1 MLAVLERQTDGRIRI
16 GIVRLDRLTVD
27 LDRRRLCVDAGAVLT
42 VHIVIRGDRFDRVGV
57 DDGGTVA
64 RERLAIDRHVVDD
77 RVIQV
82 VQVRAVDGAIVIE
95 VDGAVAPPS
104 ARMSHHIVDLCW
116 LIGQPEHT
124 CAGDDAQRVLIIL
137 ILPNVLNICRAV
149 HPPGPVNDRG
159 GLAICALMRE
169 NVVFSFIVAAIPEHN
184 VGIERITRRVFRC
197 IDPDADLRGRALDLD
212 LVAAVANIEVGVFRP
227 VIRLVVIVQLHGVV
241 AEAHLTALGRRRHLQ
256 IAAEILRDRAVRP
269 EVIAIAVG
277 AEDVRSRNVAVP
289 VAREAVGRREL
300 RRRRIV
306 GIRAPGRDR
315 DLGHIADVAVVG
327 ILTVVHKVILA
338 PVVVRAGLALAVDGL
353 KVHERHRQLADLN
366 VDLCAQRLIIGILH
380 LDRGIH
386 GLRTVAGH
394 ERVAIHVPNIRIRHT
409 FRLGRNGPVEVAIFI
424 DDIQTI
430 ALGNQA
436 KVRGG
441 TEVHRGLRA
450 AERKRG
456 DVRNLHAR
464 RALDGAVHKQ
474 TRRHIALIVLRGRKQ
489 AVGVNGAALAV
500 RHGPGHIVRQL
511 RMATVFVHA
520 DGRELDLAVG
530 RIHRVVRREGGMIEH
545 AVLLRRGDQQQRAR
559 DRALHAV
566 GRAVADGQVA
576 GALALRGIGR
586 RAAAV
591 EVDRIHNALR
601 GQKLRLLIHR
611 HADGVGA
618 LAAVGHKGH
627 DRAVGLEADAVDR
640 PAAITVT
647 LDLSVL
653 DQITRPG
660 NGLQHVGAGRSGV
673 TDGIR
678 TVLQNSEIR
687 LGGSA
692 VVLLNDVALHD
703 EVAERLRI
711 LHVEEVAVRGH
722 DDVAAGRLGV
732 GRCLQRCL
740 FQVPG
745 QVRRR
750 VLAGRRRAAFSI
762 ITAIRSFESC
772 LRTRCDRRHIA
783 GDLRVAF
790 LGVQENVRFRHTVDQ
805 RIVRLADD
813 QLVAGGLDGFIC
825 CQCLRADQRQHH
837 NGCQQKGP
845 GSVCEAGRIHVS
857 QHSLQLLSV
866 LSKIIKKKR

>member
-1 MLAVLERQTDGRIRI
+1 MLCIAVQGADISRTIHPAAPVNGLRIALAQEFQIFHGVALRI
-16 GIVRLDRLTVD
+16 GVPNHQVCVQRICRCVLRHIHPDTD
-27 LDRRRLCVDAGAVLT
+27 LRRRAFN
-42 VHIVIRGDRFDRVGV
+42 R
-57 DDGGTVA
+57 
-64 RERLAIDRHVVDD
+64 
-77 RVIQV
+77 
-82 VQVRAVDGAIVIE
+82 
-95 VDGAVAPPS
+95 
-104 ARMSHHIVDLCW
+104 
-116 LIGQPEHT
+116 QPFCT
-124 CAGDDAQRVLIIL
+124 
-137 ILPNVLNICRAV
+137 
-149 HPPGPVNDRG
+149 
-159 GLAICALMRE
+159 
-169 NVVFSFIVAAIPEHN
+169 
-184 VGIERITRRVFRC
+184 
-197 IDPDADLRGRALDLD
+197 
-212 LVAAVANIEVGVFRP
+212 AVANIVVRVAGLI
-227 VIRLVVIVQLHGVV
+227 IRCIIIVQLHR
-241 AEAHLTALGRRRHLQ
+241 AFTKTYLTALGRRRNLQ
-256 IAAEILRDRAVRP
+256 ITTKIIRQRSIRP
-269 EVIAIAVG
+269 KKIRIAISSKCTRG
-277 AEDVRSRNVAVP
+277 AKVIFPSYNLTRAF
-289 VAREAVGRREL
+289 ARITA
-300 RRRRIV
+300 IC
-306 GIRAPGRDR
+306 IWPTFA
-315 DLGHIADVAVVG
+315 G
-327 ILTVVHKVILA
+327 ILCPA

-366 VDLCAQRLIIGILH
+366 VDLCAQRLVIGILH

-430 ALGNQA
+430 ALGSQA

-456 DVRNLHAR
+456 NVRNGHG
-464 RALDGAVHKQ
+464 RAAGGLAVDKQ
-474 TRRHIALIVLRGRKQ
+474 LRRHLALIILRGREQ
-489 AVGVNGAALAV
+489 AVGVDGAALAV

-511 RMATVFVHA
+511 RMAAVFVHA
-520 DGRELDLAVG
+520 DGREPDLAVG
-530 RIHRVVRREGGMIEH
+530 RIDRIVRREGRVVKH
-545 AVLLRRGDQQQRAR
+545 AVLLRRGDQQQGAG

-640 PAAITVT
+640 YERIAVMI
-647 LDLSVL
+647 DLAVL

-660 NGLQHVGAGRSGV
+660 NGLQHVGAVRSGV

-711 LHVEEVAVRGH
+711 LHVVEVAVHGH

-745 QVRRR
+745 QILRR
-750 VLAGRRRAAFSI
+750 VLAGRGRAAFSI

-772 LRTRCDRRHIA
+772 LRTRCDRRHKA

-813 QLVAGGLDGFIC
+813 QLVAGGLDGFIRS
-825 CQCLRADQRQHH
+825 QCLRADQCQHH

>member
-1 MLAVLERQTDGRIRI
+1 M
-16 GIVRLDRLTVD
+16 
-27 LDRRRLCVDAGAVLT
+27 
-42 VHIVIRGDRFDRVGV
+42 
-57 DDGGTVA
+57 
-64 RERLAIDRHVVDD
+64 
-77 RVIQV
+77 
-82 VQVRAVDGAIVIE
+82 
-95 VDGAVAPPS
+95 
-104 ARMSHHIVDLCW
+104 
-116 LIGQPEHT
+116 
-124 CAGDDAQRVLIIL
+124 
-137 ILPNVLNICRAV
+137 
-149 HPPGPVNDRG
+149 
-159 GLAICALMRE
+159 
-169 NVVFSFIVAAIPEHN
+169 
-184 VGIERITRRVFRC
+184 
-197 IDPDADLRGRALDLD
+197 
-212 LVAAVANIEVGVFRP
+212 
-227 VIRLVVIVQLHGVV
+227 
-241 AEAHLTALGRRRHLQ
+241 
-256 IAAEILRDRAVRP
+256 
-269 EVIAIAVG
+269 
-277 AEDVRSRNVAVP
+277 
-289 VAREAVGRREL
+289 
-300 RRRRIV
+300 
-306 GIRAPGRDR
+306 
-315 DLGHIADVAVVG
+315 
-327 ILTVVHKVILA
+327 
-338 PVVVRAGLALAVDGL
+338 VVRAGLALAVDGL
-353 KVHERHRQLADLN
+353 KVHERHRQLADLHA
-366 VDLCAQRLIIGILH
+366 DLRRLGAVVCVS
-380 LDRGIH
+380 DRDGRIH
-386 GLRTVAGH
+386 RAAAGTGH
-394 ERVAIHVPNIRIRHT
+394 ERVAVHVADILIRHAV
-409 FRLGRNGPVEVAIFI
+409 RLGLDRPFEVAGLIG
-424 DDIQTI
+424 DVAAA
-430 ALGNQA
+430 ALGDQA
-436 KVRGG
+436 QIRRR
-441 TEVHRGLRA
+441 TEVQRCLCA
-450 AERKRG
+450 AERQIR
-456 DVRNLHAR
+456 DVRNGHG
-464 RALDGAVHKQ
+464 RAAGGLAVGKQ
-474 TRRHIALIVLRGRKQ
+474 LRRHLALIILRGRKQ
-489 AVGVNGAALAV
+489 AVGINGAALAV

-511 RMATVFVHA
+511 RMAAVFVHA

-530 RIHRVVRREGGMIEH
+530 RIDRIVRRKGGMIEH
-545 AVLLRRGDQQQRAR
+545 AIALRRGDQQQRAR

-591 EVDRIHNALR
+591 EEERIHHALR

-611 HADGVGA
+611 HADGVGT

-660 NGLQHVGAGRSGV
+660 NGLQHVGAVRSGV

-750 VLAGRRRAAFSI
+750 VLAGRGRAAFSI

-790 LGVQENVRFRHTVDQ
+790 LRIQENVRFRHAVDQ

-813 QLVAGGLDGFIC
+813 QLVAGGLDGFIRS
-825 CQCLRADQRQHH
+825 QCLRADQRQHH

-857 QHSLQLLSV
+857 QHSLLLLSV
-866 LSKIIKKKR
+866 LSKIIKKEEMRFSHLFFVPLFQHSIRDRSPDRKTFNYVRGFVYATFAALNRNWTASARVQVLRGLKVVSEVPSVRP